1 MFGNGEKKGSFFE
14 RLKEGLSKTKQSLV
28 RNVDEML
35 FGEKQIDRDLFEE
48 LEEMLIT
55 ADVGPAFA
63 SELIDEMKVIAKR
76 SDLSSPDV
84 LRKIMRDNIHFI
96 LKQRESP
103 LEIPKNGLYT
113 VMVVGVNGTGKTTT
127 IGKIASEFKGRGC
140 SVMLAAADTFRA
152 AAIEQLEV
160 WGERVGIPVIKQKMG
175 ADPSAVVFDAVQA
188 AKARGIDVLI
198 IDTAGRLHT
207 QVNLMEELKKVKRI
221 MGREFPGSPHEVL
234 LVLDATTGQNAVNQA
249 KMFNEAIGVT
259 GLVLTKLDGTAKG
272 GIIIRLAREFDI
284 PIRYIGIGEKMDDLR
299 VFNST
304 EFVDASDG
312 MKHAVFIGL
321 QASRHQASEE
331 KSSFRN
337 LGRPD
342 PGIPE
347 LSDSHGDDTLPSA
360 TSTAAWTS
368 SGNSWASSTST
379 GKMTPLFSWGTTLTG
394 VPTRSGSSITCWSS
408 GKSTNRLSA

>member
-35 FGEKQIDRDLFEE
+35 FGEKRIDRDLFEE
-48 LEEMLIT
+48 MEEMLIT

-76 SDLSSPDV
+76 SDLRSPDV

-96 LKQRESP
+96 LKQREAP

-160 WGERVGIPVIKQKMG
+160 WGERGGIPVIKQKMG

-207 QVNLMEELKKVKRI
+207 KVNLMEELKKVKRI

-234 LVLDATTGQNAVNQA
+234 L
-249 KMFNEAIGVT
+249 
-259 GLVLTKLDGTAKG
+259 
-272 GIIIRLAREFDI
+272 
-284 PIRYIGIGEKMDDLR
+284 
-299 VFNST
+299 
-304 EFVDASDG
+304 
-312 MKHAVFIGL
+312 
-321 QASRHQASEE
+321 
-331 KSSFRN
+331 
-337 LGRPD
+337 
-342 PGIPE
+342 
-347 LSDSHGDDTLPSA
+347 
-360 TSTAAWTS
+360 
-368 SGNSWASSTST
+368 
-379 GKMTPLFSWGTTLTG
+379 
-394 VPTRSGSSITCWSS
+394 
-408 GKSTNRLSA
+408 